1 MRRGAA
7 SPRRRCAR
15 PLQPSRITTLLDG
28 TIDPDPADA
37 EWGAQTDPAKQRD
50 LHARQLGAE
59 TAAGTARAPAAK
71 RFRSRRSRSWRILCV
86 MQGLIRAP
94 LRPPVPKCRYCV
106 SGWANEG
113 LIKAEV
119 VDRAPATEM
128 VFDLV
133 GREHDALLNWPPRAA
148 PSALFAPRHVSEE
161 MSQR

>member
-1 MRRGAA
+1 MADTLRDAGTDPGAA
-7 SPRRRCAR
+7 EATGAKVS
-15 PLQPSRITTLLDG
+15 LL
-28 TIDPDPADA
+28 
-37 EWGAQTDPAKQRD
+37 RV
-50 LHARQLGAE
+50 R
-59 TAAGTARAPAAK
+59 
-71 RFRSRRSRSWRILCV
+71 
-86 MQGLIRAP
+86 M
-94 LRPPVPKCRYCV
+94 
-106 SGWANEG
+106 ANEG